1 MLRRREAQESET
13 TGPTAPVSAGYVW
26 SPKPVNVW
34 VSMNPSNNLQLHVL
48 QQLSRRLKDQG
59 SLFVPVPSV
68 PTRLGLVA
76 QLGIGFGSNLREE
89 INPSVVYGRMAKPRG
104 STLTITTAEGLP
116 QSDLFDVARGQLL
129 RKACH
134 IGILV
139 QGDPE
144 STHVDRVLW
153 ASMAG
158 NHRLLEGGE
167 NEEKL
172 FDNLALRVLAHAG
185 AEKVGRHE
193 GDDDTEI
200 TWEQWNRSP
209 IHRDISRAARALG
222 RAGLFEDEVDLDQY
236 GSAEQTH
243 TVLRFL
249 KRAAL
254 GEGMRSQIDPK
265 LRVMGVTTTGG
276 GKARVSRLAREGHLV
291 PISQLTWKGYI
302 RAIPKGCPITFTAPS
317 VETHENGM
325 VYLAGALANAG
336 LVNGFDDFLRFL
348 TDHFAQHDVID
359 ILPSGLTPKTTCI
372 DHFHRHPNAKSV
384 KDSSKVEIVHPDR
397 NRFPEIDFPC
407 GVREAELYLLS
418 ALFQSKAFR
427 EPGPLEK
434 VIIAIL
440 PGHGSV
446 AVYGGPREQ
455 LTSMLINGMKMA
467 QVAWV

>member
-1 MLRRREAQESET
+1 MRRRREVHESET
-13 TGPTAPVSAGYVW
+13 RRTPATVGAGYVW
-26 SPKPVNVW
+26 SPKPVNIW
-34 VSMNPSNNLQLHVL
+34 VSMNPSNSLQLHVL
-48 QQLSRRLKDQG
+48 QQLSRRLTEQG
-59 SLFVPVPSV
+59 CLFVPVQSA

-89 INPSVVYGRMAKPRG
+89 INPTVVYGRMAKPRG
-104 STLTITTAEGLP
+104 STLTITTVEDLP
-116 QSDLFDVARGQLL
+116 ESDLFNLARGQLL
-129 RKACH
+129 KKACH

-139 QGDPE
+139 QGDPAGTSVE
-144 STHVDRVLW
+144 RVLW

-158 NHRLLEGGE
+158 NHRLLEGGDD
-167 NEEKL
+167 EEKL

-193 GDDDTEI
+193 GDDETDV

-222 RAGLFEDEVDLDQY
+222 RAGLFKDKVDLDQY

-249 KRAAL
+249 RRAAL

-265 LRVMGVTTTGG
+265 LRLMGVTTTGG
-276 GKARVSRLAREGHLV
+276 GKARVSRFAREGHLV

-302 RAIPKGCPITFTAPS
+302 RAVPRGCPITFTAPS

-336 LVNGFDDFLRFL
+336 LVGGLDDFLRFL

-384 KDSSKVEIVHPDR
+384 KDSSKVEIVHPDP

-434 VIIAIL
+434 VVIAIL

-446 AVYGGPREQ
+446 AVYGGARED
-455 LTSMLINGMKMA
+455 LTNTLVNGMKMT